1 MIKKI
6 LLNYLQSHGFEVSKK
21 QEKLKEIESYEAEI
35 KTNIPIVKSHTMLN
49 EARLIS
55 LWEQVEYCE
64 QNKIKGAFVE
74 CGTWKGGAVGFM
86 ALANKKTST
95 ERRHLHLFDA
105 FTEICEPNPDVDGE
119 RAINEM
125 KPFLKN
131 KKITGALEPVKGVY
145 DSKGGP
151 GTLEEN
157 KNLLEKTIKYPAEY
171 LHYHVGWFQNTL
183 PVSAQEIGSIAL
195 LRLDGDYYD
204 STKVCLEHLYQY
216 VVTGGVI
223 IIDDYGAYDGCKKA
237 VDEFIVNHHIKA
249 LLAHIDHDARF
260 FVKTENK

>member
-1 MIKKI
+1 MLKKI
-6 LLNYLQSHGFEVSKK
+6 IFNYLKSRGLEVSRK
-21 QEKLKEIESYEAEI
+21 QDKLKEIEDYETE
-35 KTNIPIVKSHTMLN
+35 VKKHFPLINGYTMLN
-49 EARLIS
+49 EARLVS
-55 LWEQVEYCE
+55 LWEHVDYCE
-64 QNKIKGAFVE
+64 KNKIAGSFVE

-86 ALANKKTST
+86 ALANMKYSN

-119 RAINEM
+119 RAVNEM
-125 KPFLKN
+125 KPFLKD

-157 KNLLEKTIKYPAEY
+157 KHLLEKIIKYPAGY
-171 LHYHVGWFQNTL
+171 LHYHVGWFQDTL
-183 PVSAQEIGSIAL
+183 PVSANQVGKIAI

-204 STKVCLEHLYQY
+204 STKVCLEHLYKY

-237 VDEFIVNHHIKA
+237 VDEFITNHHVKA
-249 LLAHIDHDARF
+249 LLGRIDHDARF
-260 FVKTENK
+260 FVKTDLN